1 MKKMT
6 FSFLLALTTIIS
18 MSFLANPITMTEL
31 LSTKWISPIN
41 DNCFDSLCFTS
52 ENTVMYFRCDQN
64 MYAELGF
71 KINGDKIEIEAYS
84 KASLDPDSKMILIID
99 NGVLKQPQ
107 SQDNNFP
114 KNFIIVPGG
123 VCN

>member
-1 MKKMT
+1 MKKIT
-6 FSFLLALTTIIS
+6 FSFLVMVTTILS
-18 MSFLANPITMTEL
+18 LSFLVDPITTTEL
-31 LSTKWISPIN
+31 LKTKWISPVN

-52 ENTVMYFRCDQN
+52 ENTVMYYRCDQN

-71 KINGDKIEIEAYS
+71 KIDGDKIEIEAYS
-84 KASLDPDSKMILIID
+84 KSTEDPGSKLILLMD

-114 KNFIIVPGG
+114 KNFIIVPDG